1 MVVVAQLV
9 RASVCGTEG
18 RGFEPHHPPKKSFLN
33 IQEAFFISYLCIINM
48 KKGITFLVLIMY
60 LMAMLKAVTP
70 FISYTLNK
78 AYIIKEYCINKAK
91 PELKCDGKCYLK
103 KQIEKENASPISSL
117 PIKDDLNISAH
128 VKAIKNQVPILTYTY
143 MAFYYNVEI
152 YHSIILKKLSPPPK
166 HLFLV

>member
-1 MVVVAQLV
+1 MV
-9 RASVCGTEG
+9 
-18 RGFEPHHPPKKSFLN
+18 
-33 IQEAFFISYLCIINM
+33 
-48 KKGITFLVLIMY
+48 
-60 LMAMLKAVTP
+60 MLKAVTP

>member
-1 MVVVAQLV
+1 
-9 RASVCGTEG
+9 
-18 RGFEPHHPPKKSFLN
+18 
-33 IQEAFFISYLCIINM
+33 M

-103 KQIEKENASPISSL
+103 KQIERENANPISSL
-117 PIKDDLNISAH
+117 PLKDELNISAH
-128 VKAIKNQVPILTYTY
+128 LKAILNLNPLISFTYL
-143 MAFYYNVEI
+143 AFNYNTEL
-152 YHSIILKKLSPPPK
+152 YHSIILQKSTPPPK

>member
-1 MVVVAQLV
+1 
-9 RASVCGTEG
+9 
-18 RGFEPHHPPKKSFLN
+18 
-33 IQEAFFISYLCIINM
+33 M

-60 LMAMLKAVTP
+60 LMAMSKAVTP
-70 FISYTLNK
+70 FVANTLNK

-128 VKAIKNQVPILTYTY
+128 VKAIKNQVTMVTYSY
-143 MAFYYNVEI
+143 IAFYYNAEL
-152 YHSIILKKLSPPPK
+152 YHSIILNKLSPPPK